1 MAIFVLNQ
9 KGFFYYDASFC
20 IVNEWECF
28 TSSAGNLIPLAE
40 QYFVLLFTGL
50 FDSLLVAMVIRL
62 NE

>member
-1 MAIFVLNQ
+1 MAIFFLNQ
-9 KGFFYYDASFC
+9 KVFFTMMLC